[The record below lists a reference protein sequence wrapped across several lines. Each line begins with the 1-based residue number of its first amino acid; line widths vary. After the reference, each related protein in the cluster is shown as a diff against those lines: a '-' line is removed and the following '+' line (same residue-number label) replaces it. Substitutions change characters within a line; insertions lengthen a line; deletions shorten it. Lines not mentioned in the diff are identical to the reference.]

1 MKNCENALALHSCGS
16 LGYVDFLRLSA
27 ITMNTSSTYGAAV
40 TLSSCNLSTSE
51 VNHMLVD
58 FDTISTLNPTGW
70 SAVTLDILT
79 GNSSPDSSSG
89 GYDGIS
95 AINSLTGSPKNWVI
109 I

>member
-1 MKNCENALALHSCGS
+1 MQK
-16 LGYVDFLRLSA
+16 
-27 ITMNTSSTYGAAV
+27 TPSSTYGAAV